1 MKIAFVAMSGIRAHN
16 PELTRLGLTLPG
28 FVERGRAIASLP
40 SLSLLT
46 LAALTPDRHE
56 LGYYE
61 VADIRA
67 LDRLPECDVAAIAT
81 YTAQVKDAYA
91 LADRF
96 RERGVVTIMGGL
108 HVTSLP
114 LEALGHCDIAV
125 VGEGELSW
133 STVLED
139 IEAGRSKR
147 LYDARGRE
155 FDLGDAPIPR
165 YDLLDPAR
173 YNRLT
178 VQTSRGCPWRCEFCA
193 SSILIT
199 RRYKMKPVEKLVREI
214 RAIKALWSQPFIEFA
229 DDNTFVDKRWARD
242 LVRAVGKEGV
252 RWFTET
258 DVSVADD
265 SELLT
270 LMHEAGCAEVLIGFE
285 SPTAEGLEGVEL
297 RRNWK
302 RKRIDTYESA
312 IARIQ
317 SHGIAVNACFVL
329 GLDGDGPEIFEA
341 VEAFV
346 ERTGPFDVQIT
357 VQTALPGT
365 PLYERFR
372 RDGRLLEEK
381 AWEKCTLFD
390 VNFRPVRMT
399 VAQLEKGLIELCRRV
414 YSDEATRRRRRAFSE
429 HVRAGRGV
437 PELQS
442 REARGS
448 V

>member
-1 MKIAFVAMSGIRAHN
+1 MSGIRAHN

-56 LGYYE
+56 LGYHE

-67 LDRLPECDVAAIAT
+67 LDGLPECDVAAIAT

-125 VGEGELSW
+125 VGEGELNW
-133 STVLED
+133 PTVLED

-147 LYDARGRE
+147 LYDGRGRE
-155 FDLGDAPIPR
+155 FNLGDAPIPR

-242 LVRAVGKEGV
+242 LARAVGREGV

-265 SELLT
+265 PELLT

-302 RKRIDTYESA
+302 RKRIDTYERA

-399 VAQLEKGLIELCRRV
+399 VAQLETGMIELCRRV
-414 YSDEATRRRRRAFSE
+414 YSEEATRRRRKAFIE
-429 HVRAGRGV
+429 QVRAGREA
-437 PELQS
+437 PELHS